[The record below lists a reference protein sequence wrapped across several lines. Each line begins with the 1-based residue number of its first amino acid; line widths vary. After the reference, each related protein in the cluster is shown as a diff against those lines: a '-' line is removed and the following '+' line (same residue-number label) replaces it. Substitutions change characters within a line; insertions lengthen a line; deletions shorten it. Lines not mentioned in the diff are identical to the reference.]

1 MKRRITAMALM
12 ACLLAFPAQAEAPN
26 APFARRAEAFASEK
40 SRQETWAAAREK
52 AESAPKSER
61 GSSFAKRAE
70 AFASA
75 RTGTRNETQEEPR
88 GTSKETPRISFTVRA
103 EVVIS
108 AQAGAQIETQE
119 ESRGESKKTPRTPF
133 ASRAEAVA
141 SARTGAQIETQE
153 ESRGE
158 SKKTPR
164 TPFAARAEAAAS
176 ARTSMQTEAQEES
189 RDESKK
195 TPRTPFA
202 ARAEAVAS
210 ARTGAQIE
218 AQDESRDESKRSS
231 FVKRAEAAAS
241 AQVGTRS
248 LAREKTSVVS
258 ALEPGTQEAALCEY
272 AERQAEALI
281 AARSADEGMADSLGA
296 LDAEMLQR
304 LAAMESAKPDYAALL
319 LPFNGFGREEI
330 LDESGCGEE
339 MLPTV
344 AFELVYAANRQHADD
359 VFAAWADRYSL
370 YGVYAG
376 DAPELAYVEQIY
388 GEDLPQTVTV
398 FVRTA
403 DGTCLTRTSFVYNP
417 STYPEEIYMA
427 LPALAD
433 SFWEGLDTQICALP
447 EE

>member
-26 APFARRAEAFASEK
+26 ASFARRAEAFASEK

-75 RTGTRNETQEEPR
+75 RTGTRNEAQEEPR

-108 AQAGAQIETQE
+108 AQAGTQTETQE
-119 ESRGESKKTPRTPF
+119 ESRGESKRSSF
-133 ASRAEAVA
+133 A
-141 SARTGAQIETQE
+141 
-153 ESRGE
+153 
-158 SKKTPR
+158 K
-164 TPFAARAEAAAS
+164 RAEAAAS
-176 ARTSMQTEAQEES
+176 ARTSMQTETQDGS
-189 RDESKK
+189 RGESKK
-195 TPRTPFA
+195 TPRTLFA
-202 ARAEAVAS
+202 SRAEAAAS
-210 ARTGAQIE
+210 ARTSMQTE
-218 AQDESRDESKRSS
+218 TQDESRDESKGSS
-231 FVKRAEAAAS
+231 FAKRAEAAAS

-319 LPFNGFGREEI
+319 LPSKGFGREEI

-376 DAPELAYVEQIY
+376 EAPELAYVELIY

-403 DGTCLTRTSFVYNP
+403 DGTWLTRTSFVYNP

>member
-1 MKRRITAMALM
+1 MKRRLAAMALT
-12 ACLLAFPAQAEAPN
+12 ACLLAFPAHAEAPN
-26 APFARRAEAFASEK
+26 ASFARRAEAFASEK

-75 RTGTRNETQEEPR
+75 RTGTRNEAQEEPR

-108 AQAGAQIETQE
+108 AQAGTQTETQE
-119 ESRGESKKTPRTPF
+119 ESRGESKRSSF
-133 ASRAEAVA
+133 A
-141 SARTGAQIETQE
+141 
-153 ESRGE
+153 
-158 SKKTPR
+158 K
-164 TPFAARAEAAAS
+164 RAEAAAS
-176 ARTSMQTEAQEES
+176 ARTSMQTE
-189 RDESKK
+189 
-195 TPRTPFA
+195 T
-202 ARAEAVAS
+202 
-210 ARTGAQIE
+210 
-218 AQDESRDESKRSS
+218 QDESRDESKGSS
-231 FVKRAEAAAS
+231 FAKRAEAAAS

-319 LPFNGFGREEI
+319 LPSKGFGREEI

-376 DAPELAYVEQIY
+376 EAPELAYVELIY

>member
-26 APFARRAEAFASEK
+26 ASFARRAEAFASEK

-75 RTGTRNETQEEPR
+75 RTGTRNEAQEEPR

-108 AQAGAQIETQE
+108 AQAGTQTETQE
-119 ESRGESKKTPRTPF
+119 ESRGESK
-133 ASRAEAVA
+133 
-141 SARTGAQIETQE
+141 
-153 ESRGE
+153 
-158 SKKTPR
+158 
-164 TPFAARAEAAAS
+164 
-176 ARTSMQTEAQEES
+176 
-189 RDESKK
+189 
-195 TPRTPFA
+195 
-202 ARAEAVAS
+202 
-210 ARTGAQIE
+210 
-218 AQDESRDESKRSS
+218 RSS
-231 FVKRAEAAAS
+231 FAKRAEAAAS

-319 LPFNGFGREEI
+319 LPSKGFGREEI

-376 DAPELAYVEQIY
+376 EAPELAYVELIY